1 MVQAGL
7 PLAPG
12 PLRNL
17 NLGLSGNSLKC
28 SVSALSARK
37 CKKVGRSPVYC
48 WPECR
53 SRSGR
58 VVVCG
63 WCVVRWSHVHLGVGT
78 DERMEIVVDS
88 LGFLLM
94 EVVGPFWC
102 S

>member
-1 MVQAGL
+1 VVQAGL
-7 PLAPG
+7 PLALG

-17 NLGLSGNSLKC
+17 NPGLSGNSLKC

-48 WPECR
+48 SAEC
-53 SRSGR
+53 RSGR
-58 VVVCG
+58 VVLCA
-63 WCVVRWSHVHLGVGT
+63 WCVVRWSHVHLGVGA

-88 LGFLLM
+88 LGLLLM
-94 EVVGPFWC
+94 EVVSPFWC

>member
-7 PLAPG
+7 PLALG

-28 SVSALSARK
+28 SASALSARK
-37 CKKVGRSPVYC
+37 CKKVGRSPVYW

-53 SRSGR
+53 SGR
-58 VVVCG
+58 AVVCSR
-63 WCVVRWSHVHLGVGT
+63 CVFRWSRAHLGVGA

-88 LGFLLM
+88 LGYLLM
-94 EVVGPFWC
+94 EVLAPFWC